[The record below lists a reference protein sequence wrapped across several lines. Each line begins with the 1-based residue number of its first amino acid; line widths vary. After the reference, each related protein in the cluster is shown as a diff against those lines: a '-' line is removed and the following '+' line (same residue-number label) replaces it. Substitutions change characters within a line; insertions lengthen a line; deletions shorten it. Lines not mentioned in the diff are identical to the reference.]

1 MKRRHAFDEFCAEES
16 IRVKR
21 RKTRRGKKGG
31 RRHCPRVSPAPSPD
45 FQTGQSVCDATNLF
59 QCNMDTVEKDRV
71 ARDHAIYQPI
81 NIVNE
86 SEKWNFAQDVSH
98 VAGDTIAAQKS
109 QQDFQI
115 DIGTVRESDDSVV
128 TLSQEDLLGVLQGLN
143 STYNLAETAPED
155 QPFQVVM
162 DGSSMYLVG
171 PQNQLYLSVG
181 PQTGDAITPD
191 SQLLCTIEP
200 TTDQVCHSPDNLDYS
215 HQYTTQSFSD
225 KIKERLENWYYATMD
240 IDRREAHLLKYPSHL
255 LEWSERVKF
264 SHTRKWKQLEFHAPD
279 YSKFCS

>member
-1 MKRRHAFDEFCAEES
+1 
-16 IRVKR
+16 
-21 RKTRRGKKGG
+21 
-31 RRHCPRVSPAPSPD
+31 
-45 FQTGQSVCDATNLF
+45 
-59 QCNMDTVEKDRV
+59 MDTVDKDRV
-71 ARDHAIYQPI
+71 ARDYAIYQPI

-86 SEKWNFAQDVSH
+86 SDALNFAQDVSH

-128 TLSQEDLLGVLQGLN
+128 TLSQEDLLGVLHGLN

-200 TTDQVCHSPDNLDYS
+200 TTDQVCHSPDSLGYS
-215 HQYTTQSFSD
+215 
-225 KIKERLENWYYATMD
+225 YYATMD
-240 IDRREAHLLKYPSHL
+240 IDRREAHLLKYPTHL

-264 SHTRKWKQLEFHAPD
+264 SHTRKWKQLEYHAPD

>member
-1 MKRRHAFDEFCAEES
+1 
-16 IRVKR
+16 
-21 RKTRRGKKGG
+21 
-31 RRHCPRVSPAPSPD
+31 
-45 FQTGQSVCDATNLF
+45 
-59 QCNMDTVEKDRV
+59 MDTVEKDRV